1 MCMRDSS
8 GSLFSQMHMGMD
20 KDLQNLLWVL
30 PSVGSNLVEELMQ
43 LSSDPTIRTRQYHR
57 RRPRLLPGQCEC
69 N

>member
-1 MCMRDSS
+1 
-8 GSLFSQMHMGMD
+8 MHMGMD